1 VEHAL
6 YGELRA
12 MLMIKTPMDIE
23 NFVKKFK
30 EVNAKPL
37 SSLTEGIHLHT
48 IRADNE
54 EIMGNILKELK
65 DKVYLVSN

>member
-1 VEHAL
+1 
-6 YGELRA
+6 

-23 NFVKKFK
+23 NFIKKFK

-37 SSLTEGIHLHT
+37 SSLTKGIHLHT

-54 EIMGNILKELK
+54 EIIENIIKELK
-65 DKVYLVSN
+65 DKNYLVSD